1 MSLLRV
7 GATVEARRKRDLD
20 AGGDPTP
27 VQGDR
32 HGAGEVQLPG
42 LRGDYA
48 AAGAVL
54 CYAAGLYRTAAF
66 GDDPVRQV
74 RPTSAVKPTEPAL
87 QMRGDR
93 PVGLDAGG
101 PSRRRSLRGQA
112 DL

>member
-1 MSLLRV
+1 MSLLRI
-7 GATVEARRKRDLD
+7 GPAVEARRKRDLD

-42 LRGDYA
+42 LRGDHA
-48 AAGAVL
+48 AAGAVP
-54 CYAAGLYRTAAF
+54 CHATGLYRTAAF
-66 GDDPVRQV
+66 GDDPVRQIWSA
-74 RPTSAVKPTEPAL
+74 SAVKPTEPAL
-87 QMRGDR
+87 QMRRDR

-101 PSRRRSLRGQA
+101 PGGRWSLCGQA